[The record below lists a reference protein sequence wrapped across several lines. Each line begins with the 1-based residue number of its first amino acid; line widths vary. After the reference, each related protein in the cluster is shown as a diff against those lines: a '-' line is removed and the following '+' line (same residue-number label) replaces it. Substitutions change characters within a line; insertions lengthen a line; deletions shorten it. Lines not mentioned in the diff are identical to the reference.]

1 MLFCYKMKEIEQEK
15 VKRLEFIWVIL
26 FMALIGAVIGGF
38 TNHLAIKMLFRPHEA
53 KYIGSW
59 RIPFT
64 PGLIPKRRDELAVQ
78 LGRTVTNY
86 LLTPDTF
93 RKRLL
98 TPDMA
103 DKAEQF
109 VQIRLEKEI
118 FNSERTI
125 VEWLELAGVSDLEL
139 VLERKTSALI
149 DARFD
154 AAKQAI
160 LSGTVEEKVPEKW
173 LLEAETHIPAVTSYV
188 LTRADQFVDSYEGKV
203 MFQRLITDFLESKGT
218 LGGMVKMFFGD
229 SNSLVE
235 KVQREAKKFISAPGT
250 AQLIETML
258 TKEWTK
264 LKQRPMEELA
274 GGFDWDGLGIS
285 LRNYLLKELDVANRL
300 AKPIQDYWPTGAE
313 WTAVNLTPKV
323 IKFAFTQAEIQLEHS
338 LKRLKLDQIVKEQ
351 VDTFPVSVLEDL
363 VLGISKREFKMI
375 TVLGALLGG
384 MIGIVQ
390 GLIVY
395 FTNLT

>member
-1 MLFCYKMKEIEQEK
+1 MVFCYKMKEIEQEK
-15 VKRLEFIWVIL
+15 VKRLEFLWILL

-59 RIPFT
+59 RVPFT

-103 DKAEQF
+103 AKAEQF
-109 VQIRLEKEI
+109 VQSRLEKEV
-118 FNSERTI
+118 FHSERTI
-125 VEWLELAGVSDLEL
+125 AEWFELAGVSDLDL
-139 VLERKTSALI
+139 VLEQKTAVLI

-154 AAKQAI
+154 RAKHAI

-173 LLEAETHIPAVTSYV
+173 LLEAETHIPTVTSYV
-188 LTRADQFVDSYEGKV
+188 LNRADQFVDSYEGKV
-203 MFQRLITDFLESKGT
+203 MFQRLITDFLGSKGT
-218 LGGMVKMFFGD
+218 LGGMVNMFFGD

-235 KVQREAKKFISAPGT
+235 KVQREAKKFIAAPGT
-250 AQLIETML
+250 TQLIETML
-258 TKEWTK
+258 TKEWNK
-264 LKQRPMEELA
+264 LKQRPMEELV
-274 GGFDWDGLGIS
+274 GGFDWDGLGVT
-285 LRNYLLKELDVANRL
+285 LRNYLLKELDVSNRL
-300 AKPIQDYWPTGAE
+300 AQPIHYYWSSGAA
-313 WTAVNLTPKV
+313 WTATNLTPKV
-323 IKFAFTQAEIQLEHS
+323 IEFAFTQAEIQLEQS

>member
-1 MLFCYKMKEIEQEK
+1 
-15 VKRLEFIWVIL
+15 
-26 FMALIGAVIGGF
+26 MALIGAVIGGL

-53 KYIGSW
+53 KYIGKW
-59 RIPFT
+59 RVPFT
-64 PGLIPKRRDELAVQ
+64 PGLIPKRRDELAMQ

-103 DKAEQF
+103 EKAELF
-109 VQIRLEKEI
+109 VQSRLEKEV
-118 FNSERTI
+118 FDSQRTI
-125 VEWLELAGVSDLEL
+125 AEWLELAGVSDLDL
-139 VLERKTSALI
+139 VLERKTGELI
-149 DARFD
+149 DSRFV
-154 AAKQAI
+154 AAKHAI

-173 LLEAETHIPAVTSYV
+173 LIEAETHIPTVTSYV
-188 LTRADQFVDSYEGKV
+188 LNRADQFVDSYEGKL

-235 KVQREAKKFISAPGT
+235 KVQREAKKFIAAPGT
-250 AQLIETML
+250 IQLIETML
-258 TKEWTK
+258 TKEWAK
-264 LKQRPMEELA
+264 LKQRPMEELV
-274 GGFDWDGLGIS
+274 GGFDWDGLGLS

-300 AKPIQDYWPTGAE
+300 AQPIHYYWPTGAA
-313 WTAVNLTPKV
+313 WTSTNLTPKV
-323 IKFAFTQAEIQLEHS
+323 IEFAFTQAEIQLEQS